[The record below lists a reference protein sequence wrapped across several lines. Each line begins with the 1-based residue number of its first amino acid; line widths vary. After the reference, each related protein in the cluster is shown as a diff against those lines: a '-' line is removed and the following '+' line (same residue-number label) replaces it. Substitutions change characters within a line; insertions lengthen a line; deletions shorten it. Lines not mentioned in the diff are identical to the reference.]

1 MTLRELLG
9 KVIYSTRIE
18 VYEEDPKDFNKMKKI
33 ADSMS
38 ENLLKH
44 GKASTLDREVNFFSP
59 HIDVKGIFIAV
70 ALES

>member
-18 VYEEDPKDFNKMKKI
+18 VYEEDPKDFDKMRRI
-33 ADSMS
+33 GQAMS
-38 ENLLKH
+38 ENMLLH
-44 GKASTLDREVNFFSP
+44 GGESLLDREVNFFSP
-59 HIDVKGIFIAV
+59 HIDAKGIFIAV